1 MTTKWIADRID
12 AYVAELTEFASI
24 PSVSSQHRGITEAA
38 AWIRDAL
45 KRRGVAAAI
54 HPTAG
59 HPVVVGSIGTGP
71 RTVLMYNHYDVQP
84 AEPFD
89 AWTSPPFE
97 PALRDGKLYA
107 RGVIDDKGEI
117 VARLAALDSL
127 RARYGDD
134 LPIRLVFFV
143 EGEEESGSPN
153 LEPFILSHREMLAAD
168 ACIWEAGMV
177 DDQGRPN
184 VWLGL
189 RGLLGVELVVKTL
202 EHDAHSGWAHA
213 LPNAAWRLHAALAT
227 LRDENGDVAID
238 DFCDDVVGPTPR
250 QRELLAAMPD
260 EEPAYRRQ
268 YGIARTPGDRHG
280 MALREAIF
288 APTCNIAGIWSGH
301 IGEGR
306 KTVIPSVAHAVIDFR
321 LVPDQD
327 PERCLAALRAHL
339 DKRGFQDV
347 EIRTPEAGQ
356 RAACCDPDHPFVRVT
371 IETLRDAYGTEP
383 LVSPMVGG
391 TGPAAHVVNHLGIP
405 FASIGCS
412 YPGARKHAP
421 NENIRLDD
429 FVRGA
434 TAIAAVLERYACLDS
449 KARPITASM

>member
-1 MTTKWIADRID
+1 MTMPWIADRLD
-12 AYVAELTEFASI
+12 GYVAELTQFASI
-24 PSVSSQHRGITEAA
+24 PSVSSQHRGISEAS

-45 KRRGVAAAI
+45 QRRGANAEI
-54 HPTAG
+54 YPTAG
-59 HPVVVGSIGTGP
+59 HPVVVGSIGSGP
-71 RTVLMYNHYDVQP
+71 RTVLLYNHYDVQP

-97 PALRDGKLYA
+97 PTLRDGKLYA
-107 RGVIDDKGEI
+107 RGAIDDKGEI

-127 RARYGDD
+127 LARYGGA

-153 LEPFILSHREMLAAD
+153 LEPFLRAHGDLLAAD

-177 DDQGRPN
+177 DDRGRPN
-184 VWLGL
+184 VWLGV

-227 LRDENGDVAID
+227 LRDENGNVAVD
-238 DFCDDVVGPTPR
+238 GFCDDVRGPTPR
-250 QRELLAAMPD
+250 QHELLAAMPD

-268 YGIARTPGDRHG
+268 YGITHTPGDRHG
-280 MALREAIF
+280 IALREAIF

-301 IGEGR
+301 VGEGR

-327 PERCLAALRAHL
+327 PARCLAALRAHL
-339 DKRGFQDV
+339 DKRGFGDV
-347 EIRTPEAGQ
+347 EIRSHETSE
-356 RAACCDPDHPFVRVT
+356 RAACCDPDHPFIRIT
-371 IETLRDAYGTEP
+371 IDTLREAYGSEP

-434 TAIAAVLERYACLDS
+434 AAIAQVLERYAYADAS
-449 KARPITASM
+449 ADRTVASM